1 MIYNDEDK
9 ILQKLIN
16 NSSGLNFSYKMP
28 QYMIKEGNYHIREKN
43 EEYKLSVFGNH
54 NLLNIEATRSVCN
67 EFQITSDFTFLKS
80 LSNYKGA
87 KNRLEL
93 VKSFNFNSN
102 IYRDFAHSPSKV
114 NASIN
119 AVKDLFP

>member
-67 EFQITSDFTFLKS
+67 EFQITSDFTFKS

-87 KNRLEL
+87 K
-93 VKSFNFNSN
+93 K
-102 IYRDFAHSPSKV
+102 
-114 NASIN
+114 
-119 AVKDLFP
+119 